1 MCRTA
6 LAALGAVDSGWVE
19 RSRSI
24 AAAFAV
30 LIAVGASHLASPPAA
45 DAKARGGAGAALRQ
59 NLTLRGMS
67 SARISCAPI
76 AAKSARCRYTAKRG
90 TPTGTLNKCKGK
102 ARLRSAKRGW
112 KVKARDRCKIVRLGP
127 PPALGFEEFGSDPK
141 NVAISVAAGATT
153 DRLLVNWGDIEAVP
167 GVYDW
172 SKYDQ
177 LYNQFTAAGIH
188 PVLVA
193 EGAPQWAAVQGV
205 VCGLDVCPAPP
216 ASAHDAQWGR
226 FVAEIARRYPLAK
239 GIEIWNEPNSDL
251 FWSTGPDPARYADLL
266 KTSYSAIKKVNPGM
280 PVILGGLYPYPIPGV
295 ASSDPAEFLAGVY
308 RYGAGSSFDA
318 VGAHPYPSGPP
329 WVQSIMDL
337 LRPLRQ
343 VMAANGDAMKP
354 FWLTEVGVSTL
365 GRASEA
371 EQAAALTG
379 LLDTARTSG
388 EIAVVLIHELKDQQ
402 GPWPEWTWGL
412 GVLHA
417 DGTPKASFCALAAR
431 VGHSCAVPS

>member
-1 MCRTA
+1 MRRARVTPIAITA
-6 LAALGAVDSGWVE
+6 VLALGVLWS
-19 RSRSI
+19 
-24 AAAFAV
+24 AAPPHADAGARA
-30 LIAVGASHLASPPAA
+30 AVGS
-45 DAKARGGAGAALRQ
+45 ALRQ
-59 NLTLRGMS
+59 NLALRGMTS
-67 SARISCAPI
+67 TKIACAPT
-76 AAKSARCRYTAKRG
+76 AAKSARCRYTAKRN
-90 TPTGTLNKCKGK
+90 TPTGTVNKCKGK
-102 ARLRSAKRGW
+102 ARLRSSRRGW
-112 KVKARDRCKIVRLGP
+112 KVRARDRCKIVRLGP
-127 PPALGFEEFGSDPK
+127 PAALGFEEFGSDPK
-141 NVAISVAAGATT
+141 NVAISAAAGATT
-153 DRLLVNWGDIEAVP
+153 DRLLVNWSEIEAVP

-177 LYNQFTAAGIH
+177 LYNRFTAAGIH

-193 EGAPQWAAVQGV
+193 EGAPRWAAVQGV
-205 VCGLDVCPAPP
+205 ACGLDVCATPP
-216 ASAHDAQWGR
+216 ASAHDSQWGR

-239 GIEIWNEPNSDL
+239 GIEIWNEPNYNV

-266 KTSYSAIKKVNPGM
+266 KTSYSAIKNVNPGM
-280 PVILGGLYPYPIPGV
+280 PVILGGLYPYPVPGV
-295 ASSDPAEFLAGVY
+295 AFSDPAEFLAGVY
-308 RYGAGSSFDA
+308 RHGAGSSFDA

-343 VMAANGDAMKP
+343 VMAVNGDAMKP

-379 LLDTARTSG
+379 LLDTAQTSG

-431 VGHSCAVPS
+431 VGHSCAVPG